1 MICATIIG
9 KNSPIVEAIEVYIMD
24 NEEKK
29 YKKMTEAP
37 VNKLVCSMAVPSII
51 SMLVTALYNLA
62 DTFFVGKLGTEATG
76 AIGVVFPY
84 MTLIQAIAFFFGH
97 GSGNFIS
104 RALGARKRE
113 EAQKMAAVGFFSAV
127 ILGCI
132 IGVGGLIFIEPL
144 LTLFGATKTIMPEAK
159 KYMIYILIATPFIMG
174 AFVLN
179 NIMRLQGNAKMGVI
193 GIASGAVLNVALD
206 PIMIW
211 VMDMGTAGAGLATGL
226 SQLISFGLLLFLSGR
241 NGGLK
246 ISWKNFEVKWK
257 NYKEIIAGGIPS
269 LARQGLGSI
278 ASICLNNVAG
288 IYGDP
293 VIAGFSVVNRIMFV
307 LISVLLGFGQGFQP
321 VCGFNY
327 GAGLYQ
333 RVKKAFW
340 FCVKVSSVVMLVIAV
355 VIFFNAEPLVRRFS
369 KNDMELIEVGVKA
382 LRIQCVSLPLMG
394 FIVLS
399 NMCLQNTRK
408 TVRATIVAMARQ
420 GVMLIPAIYILEG
433 LLGLEGLIL
442 AQFAADIA
450 TFILSIPLM
459 TTALK
464 EMKIQK

>member
-1 MICATIIG
+1 
-9 KNSPIVEAIEVYIMD
+9 MD

-159 KYMIYILIATPFIMG
+159 KYMLYILIATPFIMG

>member
-1 MICATIIG
+1 
-9 KNSPIVEAIEVYIMD
+9 
-24 NEEKK
+24 
-29 YKKMTEAP
+29 
-37 VNKLVCSMAVPSII
+37 
-51 SMLVTALYNLA
+51 ML
-62 DTFFVGKLGTEATG
+62 
-76 AIGVVFPY
+76 
-84 MTLIQAIAFFFGH
+84 
-97 GSGNFIS
+97 
-104 RALGARKRE
+104 
-113 EAQKMAAVGFFSAV
+113 
-127 ILGCI
+127 
-132 IGVGGLIFIEPL
+132 
-144 LTLFGATKTIMPEAK
+144 
-159 KYMIYILIATPFIMG
+159 YILIATPFIMG

-355 VIFFNAEPLVRRFS
+355 IIFFNAEPLVRRFS

>member
-1 MICATIIG
+1 
-9 KNSPIVEAIEVYIMD
+9 MD
-24 NEEKK
+24 IEEKK
-29 YKKMTEAP
+29 FREMTEAP
-37 VNKLVCSMAVPSII
+37 VNKLVCSMAIPSII

-62 DTFFVGKLGTEATG
+62 DTFFVGRLGTEATG

-113 EAQKMAAVGFFSAV
+113 DAEKMAAVGFFSAV
-127 ILGCI
+127 AIGCI
-132 IGVGGLIFIEPL
+132 IGIVGLVFTKPL
-144 LTLFGATKTIMPEAK
+144 LTLFGATQTIMPEAK
-159 KYMIYILIATPFIMG
+159 KYVLYILIATPFIMG

-179 NIMRLQGNAKMGVI
+179 NIMRLQGNAKMAVV

-211 VMDMGTAGAGLATGL
+211 TFNMGTAGAGLATGL
-226 SQLISFGLLLFLSGR
+226 SQFISFCLLLFLSGR

-246 ISWKNFEVKWK
+246 IRWRNFQFKWRH
-257 NYKEIIAGGIPS
+257 YKEIIACGIPS
-269 LARQGLGSI
+269 LARQGLGSV

-307 LISVLLGFGQGFQP
+307 FISALLGFGQGFQP

-327 GAGLYQ
+327 GAKLFD

-340 FCVKVSSVVMLVIAV
+340 FCVKVSSIVMLILAV
-355 VIFFNAEPLVRRFS
+355 ALYFNAEPLVRRFS
-369 KNDMELIEVGVKA
+369 KNDAELIEVGVKA
-382 LRIQCVSLPLMG
+382 LRMQCISLPLMG

-408 TVRATIVAMARQ
+408 TVRATLVAMARQ
-420 GVMLIPAIYILEG
+420 GVMLIPAIYILQWLFG
-433 LLGLEGLIL
+433 LQGLIM
-442 AQFAADIA
+442 AQFVADIA
-450 TFILSIPLM
+450 TFILAIPLM
-459 TTALK
+459 VTALR
-464 EMKIQK
+464 EMKIEK